1 MPEKHIEELKHP
13 PMSDGWYVSDAPLP
27 ADPLER
33 LLYYARLAPSSHN
46 SQPWKFVIGKGEID
60 VFADLDRW
68 LRVADPVR
76 RELHASLG
84 CAIESIR
91 IAADY
96 AGFGS
101 SVAYFPIAHDDTLVA
116 RIRIALQGPKRN
128 FPAAALLEHMIRRRT
143 SHRAFERERAVP
155 DEVRKA
161 IYQSFEVEDVS
172 LHFLQEWTLRLALA
186 ELEKAADTRLFANP
200 AYREE
205 LGHWVGEGLLGTTW
219 LVSKLGQFAVGHL
232 PVAERVASEDAARL
246 ASAPLIG
253 LLSTRRD
260 RPIDAVRSGEAYMR
274 IALMA
279 ESRGVRMQPV
289 SQILEVPETR
299 AQLTRLFDLGDR
311 VAQHLFRI
319 GYAAAETGPQ
329 RRRPL
334 ADMVIRGEAP

>member
-1 MPEKHIEELKHP
+1 MPDKRIEELKHP
-13 PMSDGWYVSDAPLP
+13 RIADGWYVSAAPLP

-33 LLYYARLAPSSHN
+33 LIYYARLAPSSHN
-46 SQPWKFVIGKGEID
+46 SQPWKFVVGNAEID

-68 LRVADPVR
+68 LRVADPDR

-101 SVAYFPIAHDDTLVA
+101 SIVYFPVSHDDTLVA
-116 RIRIALQGPKRN
+116 RVRIALQGPKRS
-128 FPAAALLEHMIRRRT
+128 FPAAVLLEHMITRRT
-143 SHRAFERERAVP
+143 SHRTFERDRAVP

-161 IYQSFEVEDVS
+161 IYQCFEVEEVS

-205 LGHWVGEGLLGTTW
+205 LAHWVGEGLLGTTW

-246 ASAPLIG
+246 ASAPLVG

-279 ESRGVRMQPV
+279 ESKGVRMQPV

-299 AQLTRLFDLGDR
+299 AELTRLFDLGDR

-319 GYAAAETGPQ
+319 GYADAETGTQ

-334 ADMVIRGEAP
+334 GELLVRV